1 MPPARRG
8 YGYGS
13 GSAVVDGMP
22 VVPVQACQGSY
33 APAWAIGMVRLN
45 WFGRWRT
52 NVLMP
57 RALFVGKP
65 QPEAQRTAQRRQDR
79 RAQRGA
85 CERSEVLTA
94 RERSALQ
101 SHAVFRRNAPQKS

>member
-1 MPPARRG
+1 
-8 YGYGS
+8 
-13 GSAVVDGMP
+13 
-22 VVPVQACQGSY
+22 
-33 APAWAIGMVRLN
+33 MVRAN
-45 WFGRWRT
+45 ECSDAA
-52 NVLMP
+52 

-85 CERSEVLTA
+85 RERSEVLTA

-101 SHAVFRRNAPQKS
+101 SHAVFRRTAPQKS